1 LLLIDFDLTV
11 SPPHK
16 PAGLKYAGKVKK
28 ILLCGVSEAP
38 HKQRNASTGGKTFFC
53 AFTFFEIIS
62 ISYPQSLPAIFL
74 EDKAGTTFKADGLMR
89 LIKGP

>member
-16 PAGLKYAGKVKK
+16 SAGLKYAGKSKK
-28 ILLCGVSEAP
+28 FLLCVLRGVSEAL
-38 HKQRNASTGGKTFFC
+38 HKQRNASTGGKTFFR
-53 AFTFFEIIS
+53 AFTLFAIIS

-74 EDKAGTTFKADGLMR
+74 EGKAGTTFKADGLMR
-89 LIKGP
+89 